1 MALEF
6 GKKTL
11 IMGILNV
18 TPDSFYDGGRNFGRD
33 KAIDK
38 AYQLYKDGA
47 DIIDIGGESTR
58 PGAETVSLT
67 EEMDRVCPVIEAVAG
82 EIDIPIS
89 IDTYKSEVAEE
100 ALKLGAS
107 IINDIS
113 GLTFDDRMAGIAAGY
128 ESYIILMH
136 IKGSPKNMQI
146 NPHYNN
152 LLEEIYSFLEHSKEK
167 AVISGVDKDKIIID
181 PGIGFGKILEDNYRI
196 LNNIDFFKKMGFP
209 LLIGL
214 SRKSLIGKLYNNND
228 DDRLFATIALNSIS
242 TFNGAD
248 IIRVHDVREHY
259 LASKS
264 VEMLKGIRI
273 ADGRNIN

>member
-18 TPDSFYDGGRNFGRD
+18 TPDSFYDGGRNFGRE
-33 KAIDK
+33 KAIKK

-58 PGAETVSLT
+58 PGADTVSLS
-67 EEMDRVCPVIEAVAG
+67 EEMDRVCPVIEAVADN
-82 EIDIPIS
+82 IDIPVS
-89 IDTYKSEVAEE
+89 IDTYKSEIAEE

-113 GLTFDDRMAGIAAGY
+113 GLAFDEKMAGIAAGY
-128 ESYIILMH
+128 KSYIVLMH
-136 IKGSPKNMQI
+136 IKGNPKNMQV
-146 NPHYNN
+146 NPQYEN
-152 LLEEIYSFLEHSKEK
+152 LLKEIYSFLENAKEK
-167 AVISGVDKDKIIID
+167 AINSGIGKDKIIID
-181 PGIGFGKILEDNYRI
+181 PGIGFGKTLEDNYRI
-196 LNNIDFFKKMGFP
+196 LNNIGFFKKMGFP

-214 SRKSLIGKLYNNND
+214 SRKSLIGRLYDNEE
-228 DDRLFATIALNSIS
+228 DRLFATIALNTIS
-242 TFNGAD
+242 SVYGAD

-259 LASKS
+259 LAFQSI
-264 VEMLKGIRI
+264 EMLRGIRT
-273 ADGRNIN
+273 ADGRNF